1 VVDLILNRESKNIKE
16 LKTVTSY
23 SVEMVTYRNRFRV
36 AMMKLPLLQLERR
49 DVAASQTLR
58 AALLKVEAAHPGF
71 THDLVVGIMRRG
83 DLSINMN
90 ESVLR
95 LQGTTSEPD
104 SELHTAYFYFFLPFV
119 CTAMFPFTLLLDFSI
134 RRGEGSESRI

>member
-1 VVDLILNRESKNIKE
+1 MTPWSI
-16 LKTVTSY
+16 
-23 SVEMVTYRNRFRV
+23 EMVLYKSRFRV

-58 AALLKVEAAHPGF
+58 AALSKVEAAHPGF
-71 THDLVVGIMRRG
+71 TYDLVVGIMRRG

-95 LQGTTSEPD
+95 LQGTTSESD
-104 SELHTAYFYFFLPFV
+104 SELHTASLYFLWPVV
-119 CTAMFPFTLLLDFSI
+119 CTAVFPFTLLLDFST
-134 RRGEGSESRI
+134 RKVEGSESHSN

>member
-1 VVDLILNRESKNIKE
+1 LYDDDEP
-16 LKTVTSY
+16 
-23 SVEMVTYRNRFRV
+23 
-36 AMMKLPLLQLERR
+36 AMLQLERR

-71 THDLVVGIMRRG
+71 TYDLVVGIMRRG

-95 LQGTTSEPD
+95 LQGTTSESD
-104 SELHTAYFYFFLPFV
+104 GELYIAYFYSLFLIPNVSLFV
-119 CTAMFPFTLLLDFSI
+119 FTLSLDL
-134 RRGEGSESRI
+134 